1 MDETDRLRR
10 LTEQL
15 ERLER
20 LSATQA
26 DSQAAAEQLAAREF
40 TGKADKGGITA
51 TVNGAGS
58 LLTIDISR
66 LSKRRHDG
74 VTLGDAVL
82 VAIRAAEQAAAEAKS
97 ALMAD
102 VSASLGLGDL
112 FGDVQRLFGP
122 DDGRSATG
130 SR

>member
-1 MDETDRLRR
+1 MDELDKLRR
-10 LTEQL
+10 ITEQL

-26 DSQAAAEQLAAREF
+26 GTAAAAEHLVTREF

-51 TVNGAGS
+51 TVDGAGN
-58 LLTIDISR
+58 LLAIDISR

-82 VAIRAAEQAAAEAKS
+82 EAIHAAEQAAAEAKT
-97 ALMAD
+97 ALMGDLGAG
-102 VSASLGLGDL
+102 LGLRDL
-112 FGDVQRLFGP
+112 FGDAWHHFRGVGTDPR
-122 DDGRSATG
+122 
-130 SR
+130 